1 MDIHNS
7 QFGAD
12 IEFKT
17 LDIGTPAWAVKPGP
31 DAIPAIPAV
40 PGTTDASEDFEGTL
54 WTQITEDSGDWT
66 LETDQAHSPTHS
78 YKSKDINANES
89 TSFTIQNNSFQEQIS
104 FWLRTD
110 TEEGFDLF
118 RVFIDAVEVYSISG
132 DNDWFRVALPT
143 GFGYLVEFR
152 YSKDSSGSTPDDA
165 CWVDDLVFGT
175 ADIPEV
181 PGSPA
186 HPFVYAPLT
195 TNAEGELLVS
205 GCSCSTSD
213 TASTPVQVS
222 QDTSADLILS
232 ANPLRKG
239 FTIQNTGTTIIKL
252 SLGATNPTQTA
263 YHIALSACSVAD
275 DGLGGYYSDD
285 TFIGDVRAISS
296 AGGGTLVY
304 LEVS

>member
-12 IEFKT
+12 IEYKT

-40 PGTTDASEDFEGTL
+40 PGTEDATEDFEGTL
-54 WTQITEDSGDWT
+54 WTQIALDSGDWT
-66 LETDQAHSPTHS
+66 LETDESHSPTHS

-89 TSFTIQNNSFQEQIS
+89 SSFTIQNNSFQEQIS
-104 FWLRTD
+104 FWLKTD
-110 TEEGFDLF
+110 TEAGFDLF

-132 DNDWFRVALPT
+132 NHDWFRAAIPT
-143 GFGYLVEFR
+143 DFGYLVEFR
-152 YSKDSSGSTPDDA
+152 YSKDFSGSTPEDA

-175 ADIPEV
+175 IDIPEV

-186 HPFVYAPLT
+186 HPLVYAPLHV
-195 TNAEGELLVS
+195 NEDGELLVS
-205 GCSCSTSD
+205 GCSCTTSD
-213 TASTPVQVS
+213 TASIPIQVS
-222 QDTSADLILS
+222 QDTSADLIIP
-232 ANPLRKG
+232 ANPVRKG
-239 FTIQNTGTTIIKL
+239 FSVQNTGLTVIKL
-252 SLGATNPTQTA
+252 ALGSTNPTQA
-263 YHIALSACSVAD
+263 DYHVALAACSVAN